1 MFNEKKIEFEVA
13 GEKIEVSSG
22 KYAKQASG
30 SVVVRH
36 KETALLVT
44 CTAAEPREGIDF
56 FPLTVDFDEKLYSV
70 GRIPGGFT
78 RREGKA
84 SDKSVLISRLIDRPI
99 RPLFPKGYKNDVQIN
114 VMTLSIDEKS
124 SPDILA
130 VMGSAFAVELAGLPF
145 NGPLSAVRV
154 GRDENLNFIINPSEA
169 ELEESDLDIVVAA
182 TADSIMM
189 VEAGAS
195 FVPDN
200 VVVDAIA
207 FAHEE
212 IKKHVHKISEFA
224 QICGVKKQEFT
235 APEKLAEIEEIVEKE
250 AKEEL
255 LGTINSTEKLVR
267 KEHEKRAKEK
277 VQLAV
282 DELLKNRAEDDP
294 LVKRLKAEPY
304 LISEE
309 IKNLQKKLLR
319 SKIAETGV
327 RADSRTLDQVR
338 PLFIEVGQFPRVHG
352 DGLFTR
358 GDTQVLSLL
367 SLGTEKQAKSLDGI
381 DSETEKFYMHNYNF
395 PAWSVGEVRPNRG
408 PGRREIGHGAL
419 AERALQPALPDRENF
434 PYAIRVV
441 SEVLESSGSTS
452 MASTCA
458 STLALMDGGVPL
470 KTAVAGVAMGLI
482 QEGDK
487 NIVLTDIHE
496 LEDFLGDMDFK
507 VAGDENGISALQMD
521 IKISGIS
528 VDTMRRAVEQAKAGR
543 LHILSAM
550 KAVIAEP
557 RKDLRN
563 HAPRITS
570 FNIDTDKIG
579 AVIGPGG
586 KNIKWVIEETGVE
599 VNINDN
605 GTVNIYSNDSEAS
618 SRAQD
623 LVLAMANGVQAGEI
637 WEGEIVKIIDGV
649 GAIVELLPGTSGLV
663 HISQIAHERVNKV
676 EDFVNIKDI
685 VKVKVNGTD
694 FKGRISLSMKAVLE
708 PPKRSENPK
717 EEVSA

>member
-22 KYAKQASG
+22 KYAKQATG
-30 SVVVRH
+30 SVIIRH
-36 KETALLVT
+36 RDTALLVT
-44 CTAAEPREGIDF
+44 CTVAEPREGIDF
-56 FPLTVDFDEKLYSV
+56 FPLMVDFDEKLYSV

-99 RPLFPKGYKNDVQIN
+99 RPLFPKGYKNDVQLN
-114 VMTLSIDEKS
+114 VLTLSIDEAS

-130 VMGSAFAVELAGLPF
+130 LMGAAFALEVAGLPF

-154 GRDENLNFIINPSEA
+154 GRDENGNFIINPSEA
-169 ELEESDLDIVVAA
+169 VLENSDLDIVVAA

-189 VEAGAS
+189 VEAGAK

-212 IKKHVHKISEFA
+212 IKKHVQKIAEFG
-224 QICGVKKQEFT
+224 QICGVSKQNFIP
-235 APEKLAEIEEIVEKE
+235 PEPLQELIEIVERE

-255 LGTINSTEKLVR
+255 IGTINSVEKLVR
-267 KEHEKRAKEK
+267 KEHENRAKEK
-277 VQLAV
+277 VKAAV
-282 DELLKNRAEDDP
+282 DALLKDRAEDDP
-294 LVKRLKAEPY
+294 IALRLKTEPY
-304 LISEE
+304 LIAEE

-319 SKIAETGV
+319 SKISETGI
-327 RADSRTLDQVR
+327 RADSRTLEQVR

-367 SLGTEKQAKSLDGI
+367 SLGTEKLAKSLDGI

-419 AERALQPALPDRENF
+419 AERAIQPALPNREDF

-458 STLALMDGGVPL
+458 STLALMDGAVPL
-470 KTAVAGVAMGLI
+470 KSIVAGVAMGLI

-507 VAGDENGISALQMD
+507 VAGDEKGISALQMD

-528 VDTMRRAVEQAKAGR
+528 VDTMRRAVEQAKNAR
-543 LHILSAM
+543 LFILEAM
-550 KAVIAEP
+550 KSVIAKP
-557 RKDLRN
+557 RSDLRS

-570 FNIDTDKIG
+570 FKIDTDKIG
-579 AVIGPGG
+579 AVIGPSG
-586 KNIKWVIEETGVE
+586 KNIKWIIEQTGVE
-599 VNINDN
+599 ININDN
-605 GTVNIYSNDSEAS
+605 GTVNIYSNDAEAS
-618 SRAQD
+618 SHAQT
-623 LVLAMANGVQAGEI
+623 LIFTMANGVQAGDI
-637 WEGEIVKIIDGV
+637 WEGEVVRIIDGV

-676 EDFVNIKDI
+676 EDFLSIGDL
-685 VKVKVNGTD
+685 VKVRVNGTD
-694 FKGRISLSMKAVLE
+694 FKGRISLSIKAAT
-708 PPKRSENPK
+708 ENSSTEAPK